1 MIAYFLNSPMWEKTN
16 FKFLISSLKAF
27 MVAPDNDNFIVFC
40 LDYSRFIYENEKKYI
55 KPAHNCVYNCD
66 MKNFVFISPHFPDTY
81 YKFVEGLAKNGF
93 RVLGIGDCPYDQL
106 SNELKAA
113 LTEYYACYNM
123 ENFEEEAKAVAYF
136 ENKYGHID
144 YLESNNEYWLQR
156 DAWLRDRFHITTGVG
171 GEEIK
176 VYQHK

>member
-1 MIAYFLNSPMWEKTN
+1 
-16 FKFLISSLKAF
+16 
-27 MVAPDNDNFIVFC
+27 
-40 LDYSRFIYENEKKYI
+40 
-55 KPAHNCVYNCD
+55 
-66 MKNFVFISPHFPDTY
+66 MKNFVFISPHFPNTY
-81 YKFVEGLAKNGF
+81 YRFVQGLAKNGF

-106 SNELKAA
+106 APELKQS

-156 DAWLRDRFHITTGVG
+156 DAWLRDRFHITTGVSG
-171 GEEIK
+171 KEIK
-176 VYQHK
+176 VYQHKSMMK